1 MSFASALVRQTAP
14 SNLSA
19 YGAMVSTVF
28 SKDFR
33 RYWLLALAAIGV
45 AIALSACNPQ
55 LYRTSAAQVP
65 QLVDFTLSDPKS
77 FNYALINE
85 DPNVAS
91 LMYEGLITEN
101 GLTGAV
107 EPALAESWKISDD
120 KKRIEFTLRPG
131 LKWSD
136 GQPLTVDDVLFTYQD
151 IFLNPGIPT
160 DIQDVL
166 RIGKSR
172 VFPSVRKVD
181 DRRVEFTTPEPF
193 APFLRTLGLA
203 ILPKHIL
210 QEAVKT
216 KGSDGNPLFLS
227 TWGTGTDPKKIICNG
242 PYMLDGYATS
252 QRVIFRRNP
261 YYWRKDA
268 QGKAQPYIERIVWS
282 IVENQNT
289 ALLQFRSGGQ
299 DISEPI
305 RPEDFT
311 LLKQEEK
318 RGKFKMYIGGP
329 RPVTTFMAFNLNQ
342 GSRKGKPLVNP
353 IKSKW
358 FNNVKFRQAV
368 AYAIDRD
375 QMNNNIYRGLGALV
389 ESIIMEQSPYYQ
401 PPAPEK
407 AYRFD
412 PIKSKQLLTEAGFK
426 YDAKGQL
433 SDADGHRVRFN
444 LITNA
449 GNTVRE
455 ASIAQIKQ
463 DLARIGMQV
472 DLNPINFN
480 TMIDKLDNTLDWDAY
495 LIAMGNSR
503 EPNSGS
509 NIWSPTGSSHNFN
522 QPSLPSKPIENR
534 VVADWEAEI
543 GRLYIEGAQELD
555 ETKRKAIYGKIQQL
569 AHENLPW
576 ITLMN
581 ARVMAVVRDRVEGVN
596 YPELGGA
603 LWNIQDL
610 RVVD

>member
-1 MSFASALVRQTAP
+1 
-14 SNLSA
+14 
-19 YGAMVSTVF
+19 
-28 SKDFR
+28 
-33 RYWLLALAAIGV
+33 
-45 AIALSACNPQ
+45 
-55 LYRTSAAQVP
+55 
-65 QLVDFTLSDPKS
+65 
-77 FNYALINE
+77 
-85 DPNVAS
+85 
-91 LMYEGLITEN
+91 MYEGLITEN

-136 GQPLTVDDVLFTYQD
+136 GQPLTVEDVLFTYQD

-166 RIGKSR
+166 RIGKNR
-172 VFPSVRKVD
+172 LFPSIRKVD
-181 DRRVEFTTPEPF
+181 DRRVEFITPEPF

-210 QEAVKT
+210 QEVVKT

-242 PYMLDGYATS
+242 PYVLDGYATS

-261 YYWRKDA
+261 YYWRKDS

-282 IVENQNT
+282 VVENQNT

-318 RGKFKMYIGGP
+318 RGKFTLYMGGP
-329 RPVTTFMAFNLNQ
+329 RPITTFMAFNLNQ
-342 GSRKGKPLVNP
+342 GRRKGKPLVDP

-375 QMNNNIYRGLGALV
+375 KMNNNIYRGLGALV

-407 AYRFD
+407 AYGFD
-412 PIKSKQLLTEAGFK
+412 PSKSKQLLTEAGFK
-426 YDAKGQL
+426 YDASGQL

-463 DLARIGMQV
+463 DLAKIGMQV

-495 LIAMGNSR
+495 LMAMGNSR

-509 NIWSPTGSSHNFN
+509 NVWSPNGSSHNFN
-522 QPSLPSKPIENR
+522 QPSLPGKPIENR

-581 ARVMAVVRDRVEGVN
+581 ARVMAAVRDRVEGVN

>member
-1 MSFASALVRQTAP
+1 
-14 SNLSA
+14 
-19 YGAMVSTVF
+19 MVSTVF

-33 RYWLLALAAIGV
+33 RYWLLVVLAIGV
-45 AIALSACNPQ
+45 AIVLSSCNPH
-55 LYRTSAAQVP
+55 LYQTSAAQVP

-136 GQPLTVDDVLFTYQD
+136 GQPLTVEDVLFTYQD

-166 RIGKSR
+166 RIGKNR
-172 VFPSVRKVD
+172 LFPSIRKVD
-181 DRRVEFTTPEPF
+181 DRRVEFITPEPF

-210 QEAVKT
+210 QEVVKT

-242 PYMLDGYATS
+242 PYVLDGYATS

-261 YYWRKDA
+261 YYWRKDS

-282 IVENQNT
+282 VVENQNT

-318 RGKFKMYIGGP
+318 RGKFTLYMGGP
-329 RPVTTFMAFNLNQ
+329 RPITTFMAFNLNQ
-342 GSRKGKPLVNP
+342 GRRKGKPLVDP

-375 QMNNNIYRGLGALV
+375 KMNNNIYRGLGALV

-407 AYRFD
+407 AYGFD
-412 PIKSKQLLTEAGFK
+412 PSKSKQLLTEAGFK
-426 YDAKGQL
+426 YDASGQL

-463 DLARIGMQV
+463 DLAKIGMQV

-495 LIAMGNSR
+495 LMAMGNSR

-509 NIWSPTGSSHNFN
+509 NVWSPNGSSHNFN
-522 QPSLPSKPIENR
+522 QPSLPGKPIENR

-581 ARVMAVVRDRVEGVN
+581 ARVMAAVRDRVEGVN